1 MIVALSIGGLAA
13 QNVKT
18 IHSFNGA
25 DGEFP
30 QTMVLT
36 QGRDGRLYGTA
47 EGNFGNDL
55 GTIFKERAGG
65 AVVVVHK
72 FDGSDGTAPQSGL
85 TLARDGNFYSS
96 AIMGGT
102 FNQGTLFRL
111 TSAGVLTVLHHFTG
125 GADGGFPIAPPVEAS
140 DGNLY
145 GTTSNFG
152 GANTTLYKLTAS
164 GTFSTLDT
172 FDQTVGYNPFDP
184 LIQGADGKLYLTMQ
198 LGAAFGCGSIVKMTL
213 DGKIEA
219 TYSFDC
225 GDGGGAPI
233 GPLLQASDGNF
244 YGTTEGGGKDQLGT
258 IFRITADWTFTTLYS
273 FKKINNDGLNPACG
287 LTQGTDGNLYG
298 TTSGGGTA
306 SSGTIFQISLDGVY
320 KQLYSFPSNH
330 PAFPT
335 AAPTQHTNGTFFGP
349 TVSGGAN
356 GLGSIYTLNM
366 RLGPFITFV
375 RAQGKVGT
383 KAQILGQGFTGA
395 TSVTFN
401 GIPAIS
407 FNVARDTYMTA
418 VVPAGATTGPV
429 VVATPTGT
437 LTSNVS
443 FRVSK

>member
-1 MIVALSIGGLAA
+1 
-13 QNVKT
+13 VKT

-36 QGRDGRLYGTA
+36 QGRDGRLYGTT
-47 EGNFGNDL
+47 EGNFSDDL
-55 GTIFKERAGG
+55 GTVFKERTGG
-65 AVVVVHK
+65 AVVVLHR

-85 TLARDGNFYSS
+85 TLARDGNFYGT
-96 AIMGGT
+96 ALMGGT
-102 FNQGTLFRL
+102 LNQGTLFRL
-111 TSAGVLTVLHHFTG
+111 TPAGVLTVLHGFTG
-125 GADGGFPIAPPVEAS
+125 GSDGGFPIAPPIEAS

-145 GTTSNFG
+145 GTTSNFS
-152 GANTTLYKLTAS
+152 GANSTLYKFSAS
-164 GTFSTLDT
+164 GMFSTLYT
-172 FDQTVGYNPFDP
+172 FDQTVGYNSFGPA
-184 LIQGADGKLYLTMQ
+184 LQGSDGKLYLTMESG
-198 LGAAFGCGSIVKMTL
+198 GASGCGSIVRMTL
-213 DGKIEA
+213 DGSLESK
-219 TYSFDC
+219 YSFSC
-225 GDGGGAPI
+225 GDGGDAPI
-233 GPLLQASDGNF
+233 GPLMQASDGNF
-244 YGTTEGGGKDQLGT
+244 YGTTSGGGKDLLGT
-258 IFRITADWTFTTLYS
+258 VFRITSDWTFTTLYS
-273 FKKINNDGLNPACG
+273 FKKIENDGLNPACG

-298 TTSGGGTA
+298 TTSGGGRA

-320 KQLYSFPSNH
+320 KQLYSLPSNH
-330 PAFPT
+330 PAFPHS
-335 AAPTQHTNGTFFGP
+335 APLQDTNGTFYGP
-349 TVSGGAN
+349 TVAGGAN
-356 GLGSIYTLNM
+356 GLGSVYTLDM
-366 RLGPFITFV
+366 ALGPFITFV

-429 VVATPTGT
+429 VVTTPTGT